1 MAIHGW
7 ENRGAAVNAYR
18 GNPSEFLRDLYQWQ
32 DNTEHPRYSHFYR
45 TYCTDYDPVCPHCTE
60 ASGRWCPAHVRQ
72 FVLLRWREVVRPWT
86 RTSRHLDL
94 YDYGD
99 IFARALKLYQ
109 RAPDELPVDLDIVD
123 DVRKPSPPVSAC
135 H

>member
-32 DNTEHPRYSHFYR
+32 DNTE
-45 TYCTDYDPVCPHCTE
+45 

-72 FVLLRWREVVRPWT
+72 FVLLRWREVVRHWT

-109 RAPDELPVDLDIVD
+109 RAPDELAVDLDIVD
-123 DVRKPSPPVSAC
+123 DVRKRSPPVSAC